1 MGFSRQEYWSGVPL
15 PSPSLP
21 YTTVEKTVPPPLNGL
36 GILVKNQLAIMFGFN
51 SWDLR
56 FIPLVLMP
64 VPHCFDYCS
73 FVISLEIRKYEYY
86 ALFFFK

>member
-1 MGFSRQEYWSGVPL
+1 MQLHSFALGYPVVPTL
-15 PSPSLP
+15 FVAENIPL
-21 YTTVEKTVPPPLNGL
+21 LNGL

-56 FIPLVLMP
+56 FSPLVLMP